1 MQRYRYTC
9 CKYLLTKFSINK
21 WSSSASIIVT
31 KNILTKLSIN
41 KWPSSVSIIVTKIY
55 WQHFRSTND
64 LPQCQSKLYIY
75 VGSGL
80 GCLTPL
86 STIFQLS
93 CGQSV
98 LLVEKTGVPGENCR
112 PVTSHWLTLSHNFVS
127 STPRLRGISLY
138 RKYPPPFR
146 WNMHYSQIITTPS
159 DN

>member
-1 MQRYRYTC
+1 MLQ
-9 CKYLLTKFSINK
+9 
-21 WSSSASIIVT
+21 
-31 KNILTKLSIN
+31 
-41 KWPSSVSIIVTKIY
+41 KIY

-64 LPQCQSKLYIY
+64 LPQCLSKLYIY

-138 RKYPPPFR
+138 RKYPPPLSGGICTIVKSLPHR
-146 WNMHYSQIITTPS
+146 QIINEKDLPYS
-159 DN
+159 IKCYIYIDNRYVYTFIVINTFEAFFIFKSY